1 MKLIRTGILLALMI
15 IAVES
20 AAQKPRK
27 AAEFRMVLDQVQFTA
42 EKSNIRPEAAWELD
56 QVAALLKKSPAA
68 TAEVGAHTD
77 ASGSARYNLRLSQQ
91 RAQAVAA
98 YLTKKGIAS
107 KRLRAVGYGETKPL
121 NRCKRGIRC
130 SEAEKRQNRRVELR
144 VSGLVE
150 GSEVY
155 LAWMAFSGTEM
166 PKTAPVQVA
175 KQPETVQQAL
185 ERRTPEAAKGPAP
198 PERTDAGADFFPEL
212 NDARQHVPQPL
223 PGTFAG
229 YTIEIACADR
239 PLAAGHPTL
248 RKYDPVFLRRDANG
262 QYCYYIGVFHTLP
275 DANQFLRTTALPL
288 FSNARV
294 TAFLSGEKKYYP
306 AQNR

>member
-1 MKLIRTGILLALMI
+1 MI
-15 IAVES
+15 SAMEG
-20 AAQKPRK
+20 AAQKSRK
-27 AAEFRMVLDQVQFTA
+27 AAEFRMVLEQVQFAA

-56 QVAALLKKSPAA
+56 QVAALLKKSAAA
-68 TAEVGAHTD
+68 TLEVGAHTD

-130 SEAEKRQNRRVELR
+130 SEAERRQNRRVELR
-144 VSGLVE
+144 VSGLAE
-150 GSEVY
+150 GSDAY

-166 PKTAPVQVA
+166 PKTAPAQVA
-175 KQPETVQQAL
+175 KQPEYVQPAL
-185 ERRTPEAAKGPAP
+185 ERRTPEAAKDPSPAP

-229 YTIEIACADR
+229 YAIEITCTER

-248 RKYDPVFLRRDANG
+248 RKYEPVFLRRDVNG
-262 QYCYYIGVFHTLP
+262 QYCYYIGAFHTLP

-288 FSNARV
+288 FANARV

-306 AQNR
+306 ALNR